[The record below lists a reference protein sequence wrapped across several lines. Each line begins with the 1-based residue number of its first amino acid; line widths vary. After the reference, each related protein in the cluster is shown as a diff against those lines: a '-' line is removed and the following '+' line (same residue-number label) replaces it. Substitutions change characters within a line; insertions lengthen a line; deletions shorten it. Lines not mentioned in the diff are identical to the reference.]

1 MSATSRTIPA
11 DAGIGQL
18 AIVFAALLVGVAI
31 MAALAYGPLT
41 SSQVS
46 LSPAAAP
53 APAVAHDHGWSS
65 SVSTTPA
72 THDHGWSAS
81 SLGTVPMV
89 RDSGWIDTTPIRPV
103 PRDSGWID
111 TTPIRP
117 AVGRN
122 AFDKAHAPGAA
133 SQRIEERG
141 FGSNPVRRFAE

>member
-18 AIVFAALLVGVAI
+18 AIVFAALLVGVAL

-65 SVSTTPA
+65 IVSTTPA
-72 THDHGWSAS
+72 IHDHGWS
-81 SLGTVPMV
+81 
-89 RDSGWIDTTPIRPV
+89 TTARG
-103 PRDSGWID
+103 RS
-111 TTPIRP
+111 P
-117 AVGRN
+117 AVTLAG
-122 AFDKAHAPGAA
+122 
-133 SQRIEERG
+133 
-141 FGSNPVRRFAE
+141 